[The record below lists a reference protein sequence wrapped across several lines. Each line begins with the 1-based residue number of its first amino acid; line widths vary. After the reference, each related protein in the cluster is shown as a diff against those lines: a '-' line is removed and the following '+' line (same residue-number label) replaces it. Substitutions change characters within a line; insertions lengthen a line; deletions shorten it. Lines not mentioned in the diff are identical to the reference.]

1 MNLTNYY
8 WYFQSAIP
16 ERICDDIVKYGHQL
30 QHQMAVTGGYGDGK
44 KLNQKQI
51 KDLKTKRDSN
61 IVWMSDRWIYKE
73 IQPYVHRA
81 NQLAGWNFEWDFSES
96 CQFTKY
102 QKGQYYD
109 WHCDSW
115 DRPYT
120 REHENDPSH
129 GKIRKLSVTVTLSD
143 PKDYKGGELEFDFRQ
158 NDPDK
163 KRQIRKCKEIL
174 PKGSLVVFPSF
185 VWHRVC
191 PVTRGERNSLVIWN
205 LGYPFRQEYCEKEN
219 EEYKK
224 EEDKS

>member
-8 WYFQSAIP
+8 WYFKSAIP

-30 QHQMAVTGGYGDGK
+30 QHQLALTGGLGHDPK

-61 IVWMSDRWIYKE
+61 IVWINDRWIYKE
-73 IQPYVHRA
+73 IQPYIHTA
-81 NQLAGWNFEWDFSES
+81 NANAGWNFQWDFSEN

-115 DRPYT
+115 DKPYF
-120 REHENDPSH
+120 RQDNPQDPTN

-205 LGYPFRQEYCEKEN
+205 LGYPFR
-219 EEYKK
+219 
-224 EEDKS
+224 